1 VRDNNDWISIS
12 DMMAGVMMIFLLI
25 TVSYIYVTEIDKQM
39 LEEKNAKL
47 KEANKK
53 INDIATTY
61 TSLQL
66 NLNRALKS
74 EFSVDLDKW
83 NAEIDEEN
91 TLRFKEPEVYFDAG
105 KSEVKERFKK
115 ILENFFPRYIEILSQ
130 PQFKEYIEDIRIE
143 GHTSDEWNEAS
154 TIDERYIKNAELSQ
168 ARALNVLRY
177 CFSDTD
183 IGEYKNWLIEVLRAT
198 GLSYAKPLPNEDA
211 SRRVE
216 FKAVVKTKEKIL
228 EILDIAENI
237 DSVSQSR

>member
-1 VRDNNDWISIS
+1 MRDSNDWISIS

-25 TVSYIYVTEIDKQM
+25 TVSYIYVTEMDKKV
-39 LEEKNAKL
+39 LEEKNTKL
-47 KEANKK
+47 EEANKK

-83 NAEIDEEN
+83 NAEIDDDN

-105 KSEVKERFKK
+105 ESEVKERFKK

-143 GHTSDEWNEAS
+143 GHTSDEWNVAS

-177 CFSDTD
+177 CFAQTD
-183 IGEYKNWLIEVLRAT
+183 IDSHKNWLIEVLRAT

-228 EILDIAENI
+228 EILDIAEKI